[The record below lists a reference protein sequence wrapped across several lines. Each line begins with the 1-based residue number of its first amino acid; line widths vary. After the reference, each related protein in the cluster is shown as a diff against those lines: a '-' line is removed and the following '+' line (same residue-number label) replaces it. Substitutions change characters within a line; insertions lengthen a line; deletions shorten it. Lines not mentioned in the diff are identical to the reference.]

1 MNRKLTSGIIAV
13 ALTAALA
20 GCAGHTPHASSG
32 VLSSE
37 QIQNW
42 KQAATEYQAC
52 NKIWWE
58 QEVSDAPQWKQLV
71 DGHSDPQFLQ
81 KLTSKAPLTAALKES
96 LIKRRPQQM
105 ACRKALFDALGH
117 DNPEVKMMYR
127 KNFNDLDEG
136 FVKILD
142 GKIKTMGEL
151 NQAYLA
157 FNNDVIERRARL
169 MAHSPRN

>member
-1 MNRKLTSGIIAV
+1 MDRKLTSGIV
-13 ALTAALA
+13 VLALTAVLA
-20 GCAGHTPHASSG
+20 GCAGHPHHASAG

-37 QIQNW
+37 PVQNW

-52 NKIWWE
+52 NKVWWE

-71 DGHSDPQFLQ
+71 DGHNDPQFLQ

-96 LIKRRPQQM
+96 IIKRRPQQM
-105 ACRKALFDALGH
+105 AFRKALFDALGH

-142 GKIKTMGEL
+142 VKIKTMGEL

>member
-1 MNRKLTSGIIAV
+1 M
-13 ALTAALA
+13 
-20 GCAGHTPHASSG
+20 
-32 VLSSE
+32 
-37 QIQNW
+37 
-42 KQAATEYQAC
+42 
-52 NKIWWE
+52 
-58 QEVSDAPQWKQLV
+58 
-71 DGHSDPQFLQ
+71 DGHNDPQFLE
-81 KLTSKAPLTAALKES
+81 KLTSKAPLTAALKVS
-96 LIKRRPQQM
+96 LIKRRPQQI
-105 ACRKALFDALGH
+105 ACRKALFDALGY